1 MSLLDAYTGLMESVS
16 WKHRTGVNSYNE
28 PTYSDSTIDVIWFDD
43 VRMVQTAQGEE
54 IQQLAFIQTTAAIE
68 QGDAIVRSGITWPIV
83 GVQKVPTFDGEQFR
97 IGSLGQNQV

>member
-1 MSLLDAYTGLMESVS
+1 MSLLDAYAGLMESVS
-16 WKHRTGVNSYNE
+16 WKHRTGVDSYND
-28 PTYSDSTIDVIWFDD
+28 PTYSDSTVSVIWFDD

-54 IQQLAFIQTTAAIE
+54 IQQLAFVQTKAAIE
-68 QGDAIVRSGITWPIV
+68 QGDAIVRDGIAWPIV